1 MPLDADEVAFGV
13 SVRGQGSAWFDA
25 LELSAVATD
34 AWPPA
39 APVAARYLDAALA
52 LMREHSL
59 RRAEVDWPALR
70 TQALEHARG
79 ATTAA
84 EAHLAVRFA
93 VRELGDRH
101 SYLQSAAATRA
112 LGDDG
117 RIERAHGLTAD
128 RAARP
133 AAARQP
139 GLSAACRGS
148 PAARRRSK
156 SSSPRR

>member
-1 MPLDADEVAFGV
+1 MPRDVDEIAFGV

-25 LELSAVATD
+25 LELSAVVTD

-39 APVAARYLDAALA
+39 APAAARYLDAALA

-70 TQALEHARG
+70 AQALEHARG

-84 EAHLAVRFA
+84 DAHLAVRFA

-112 LGDDG
+112 L
-117 RIERAHGLTAD
+117 ATTAVSNA
-128 RAARP
+128 RTGAPPTAPQRP
-133 AAARQP
+133 AARRD
-139 GLSAACRGS
+139 SAISRCRGS
-148 PAARRRSK
+148 PAGRRCSR